1 MLTHRQLTCVG
12 TIGENSMQVA
22 SVIGTAVSTIKHQS
36 MVGSKMLVVQPYLT
50 DGKTPDGFPLLAL
63 DTVGAGKGDTVI
75 ITSAGKLC
83 VKHFRQ
89 TRLRLGGLW
98 QVLRTNAQSRS
109 T

>member
-12 TIGENSMQVA
+12 TIGANSMQVA

-75 ITSAGKLC
+75 ITSDGKAMREAL
-83 VKHFRQ
+83 Q
-89 TRLRLGGLW
+89 
-98 QVLRTNAQSRS
+98 AD
-109 T
+109 

>member
-12 TIGENSMQVA
+12 TLGENSMQVA

-75 ITSAGKLC
+75 ITSDGKAMREALQADATPARWSVAGIKD
-83 VKHFRQ
+83 
-89 TRLRLGGLW
+89 
-98 QVLRTNAQSRS
+98 
-109 T
+109 